1 MGFLLRPEAENDQAA
16 MLTRRMHPDVGET
29 EVQGQQGSRFVAT
42 DRTEVAVVRSAEPLI
57 ERRPD
62 IVSPASQERRNLF
75 R

>member
-1 MGFLLRPEAENDQAA
+1 
-16 MLTRRMHPDVGET
+16 MHPDVGET